1 MKRVLVIRFS
11 ALGDVAMLAPIVR
24 AAAEQAPETEFT
36 MLSQQRFADLFAD
49 MPANVLFHGVEL
61 KKQSLPEIIR
71 CLGAFEYV
79 ADMHDVIR
87 SVVIRNVMRLKGA
100 KVVRIDKGRKDKWL
114 LTHGRIHEPLKRTTE
129 RYWEVFEKI
138 GITKDPRK
146 TLEIPTKMVRSGIG
160 IAPFAAHEGKIYPI
174 ERMERVVELLS
185 RKGERIVLF
194 GGGKREQDILDR
206 WAERYANV
214 ESLAGRKSMREEL
227 EIMHGLR
234 IMLTMDSGNMHLASL
249 VGTRVISIWGATH
262 PYAGF
267 LGYGQ
272 SEQDCIQRDLPC
284 RPCSIYGNKPCHLGD
299 YRCLDFSAEEIAERV
314 WKACNEK
321 QQA

>member
-1 MKRVLVIRFS
+1 
-11 ALGDVAMLAPIVR
+11 
-24 AAAEQAPETEFT
+24 

-49 MPANVLFHGVEL
+49 TPANVLFHGVEL

-71 CLGAFEYV
+71 GLGAFEYV

-114 LTHGRIHEPLKRTTE
+114 LTHGRTHTPLKRTTE

-146 TLEIPTKMVRSGIG
+146 THEIPTKMVRSGIG

-194 GGGKREQDILDR
+194 GGGKREQEILDR

-227 EIMHGLR
+227 EIMRGLR

-314 WKACNEK
+314 WKACKEK
-321 QQA
+321 

>member
-1 MKRVLVIRFS
+1 
-11 ALGDVAMLAPIVR
+11 
-24 AAAEQAPETEFT
+24 

-49 MPANVLFHGVEL
+49 MPANVLFLGVEL

-71 CLGAFEYV
+71 GLGAFDYV

-87 SVVIRNVMRLKGA
+87 SVVIRNALRLKGA
-100 KVVRIDKGRKDKWL
+100 KVVRIDKGRRDKWL

-146 TLEIPTKMVRSGIG
+146 TLEIPSQMVRSGIG

-194 GGGKREQDILDR
+194 GGGKREQEILDR
-206 WAERYANV
+206 WSERYANV

-227 EIMHGLR
+227 EIMRGLR

-314 WKACNEK
+314 WKACKEK

>member
-1 MKRVLVIRFS
+1 
-11 ALGDVAMLAPIVR
+11 MLAPIVR
-24 AAAEQAPETEFT
+24 AAAEQAPGTEFT

-71 CLGAFEYV
+71 GLGAFEYV

-87 SVVIRNVMRLKGA
+87 SVVIRNALRLKGA
-100 KVVRIDKGRKDKWL
+100 QVVRIDKGRKDKWL
-114 LTHGRIHEPLKRTTE
+114 LTHGSTHTPLKRTTE
-129 RYWEVFEKI
+129 RYWEVFEQI

-227 EIMHGLR
+227 EIMRGLR

>member
-1 MKRVLVIRFS
+1 
-11 ALGDVAMLAPIVR
+11 
-24 AAAEQAPETEFT
+24 

-71 CLGAFEYV
+71 GLGAFEYV

-87 SVVIRNVMRLKGA
+87 SVVIRNVMCLKGA

-114 LTHGRIHEPLKRTTE
+114 LTHGRTYTPLKRTTE
-129 RYWEVFEKI
+129 RYWEVLEKI

-146 TLEIPTKMVRSGIG
+146 THEIPTKMVRSGIG

-194 GGGKREQDILDR
+194 GGGKREQEILDR
-206 WAERYANV
+206 WSERYANV

-227 EIMHGLR
+227 EIMRGLR

-314 WKACNEK
+314 WKACKEK

>member
-1 MKRVLVIRFS
+1 
-11 ALGDVAMLAPIVR
+11 
-24 AAAEQAPETEFT
+24 

-49 MPANVLFHGVEL
+49 MPANVLFHGVDL

-71 CLGAFEYV
+71 GLGAFEYV

-87 SVVIRNVMRLKGA
+87 SVVIRNALRLKGA

-129 RYWEVFEKI
+129 RYWEVFEQI

-227 EIMHGLR
+227 EIMRGLR

>member
-1 MKRVLVIRFS
+1 
-11 ALGDVAMLAPIVR
+11 
-24 AAAEQAPETEFT
+24 

-49 MPANVLFHGVEL
+49 IPANVLFHGVEL

-71 CLGAFEYV
+71 GLGAFEYV

-87 SVVIRNVMRLKGA
+87 SVVIRNALRLKGA
-100 KVVRIDKGRKDKWL
+100 KVVRIDKGRRDKWL

-138 GITKDPRK
+138 GITKAPRK
-146 TLEIPTKMVRSGIG
+146 THEIPTKMVRSGIG
-160 IAPFAAHEGKIYPI
+160 IAPFAAHEGKIYPT

-194 GGGKREQDILDR
+194 GGGKREQEILDR

-227 EIMHGLR
+227 EIMRGLR

-299 YRCLDFSAEEIAERV
+299 YRCLDFAAEEIAERV

-321 QQA
+321 QQAR